1 MVPSSDVVYSSGP
14 QEPSTALI
22 RKRALAMGLLK
33 SALST
38 LMRWMPGRRSLKKT
52 SSLMPSPAFSS
63 TSWGVV
69 SSTWPSPPVSRSST
83 R

>member
-1 MVPSSDVVYSSGP
+1 MVPSSEVVYSSGP
-14 QEPSTALI
+14 QEPSTASM
-22 RKRALAMGLLK
+22 RKRALAMGWDR

-38 LMRWMPGRRSLKKT
+38 FIRWMPGKRSLKKT

-69 SSTWPSPPVSRSST
+69 SST
-83 R
+83 